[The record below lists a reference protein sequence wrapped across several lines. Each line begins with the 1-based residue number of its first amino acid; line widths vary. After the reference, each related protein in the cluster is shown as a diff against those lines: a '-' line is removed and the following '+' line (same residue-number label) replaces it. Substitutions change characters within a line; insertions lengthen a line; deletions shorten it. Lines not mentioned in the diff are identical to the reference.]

1 MDTGMKGNTG
11 KIAVINLTTRVVDDR
26 QLPEETYR
34 GFIGGSGLAA
44 KLFWDRADFSAEPL
58 SPEALLIFM
67 NG

>member
-1 MDTGMKGNTG
+1 MKGNTG
-11 KIAVINLTTRVVDDR
+11 KIAIINLATGAVENL

-58 SPEALLIFM
+58 SPEALLI
-67 NG
+67 